1 MIRIVVDYLP
11 EYPGECPFAK
21 HDSKY
26 DCYECI
32 LAKEYECDEKTCRD
46 CEYLCDIREFVRR
59 K

>member
-26 DCYECI
+26 
-32 LAKEYECDEKTCRD
+32 ECDEKTCRD